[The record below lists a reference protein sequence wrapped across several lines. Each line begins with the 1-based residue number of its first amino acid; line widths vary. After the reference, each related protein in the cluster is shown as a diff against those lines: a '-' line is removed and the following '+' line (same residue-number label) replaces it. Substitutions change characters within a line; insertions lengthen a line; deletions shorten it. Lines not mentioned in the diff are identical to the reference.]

1 MESGQ
6 QNYSR
11 KGGRPKKVI
20 KRDQQLAVMC
30 TMVERFVIVSKA
42 EKLQIPVSNYLRE
55 MGLKGQVNLKQ
66 KAIPKEILL
75 ISGTLNH
82 VAANLNQIAKK
93 RNQHEELNAL
103 ERAQL
108 QSLRTELNSIAAI
121 LKEHYK

>member
-11 KGGRPKKVI
+11 KGGRPKKII

-30 TMVERFVIVSKA
+30 TVVERFVIVSKA
-42 EKLQIPVSNYLRE
+42 EKLQISLSQFLRE
-55 MGLKGQVNLKQ
+55 MGLKGQVNLNRKS
-66 KAIPKEILL
+66 IPKEILL
-75 ISGTLNH
+75 LSGTLNH

-93 RNQHEELNAL
+93 RNQGEELNAL

-108 QSLRTELNSIAAI
+108 QSLRTELSTIAVT

>member
-6 QNYSR
+6 KQYSR
-11 KGGRPKKVI
+11 KGGRPKKII
-20 KRDQQLAVMC
+20 KRDEQLAVMC
-30 TMVERFVIVSKA
+30 TLVERIVIVSKA
-42 EKLQIPVSNYLRE
+42 RKLQISVSEFLRE
-55 MGLKGQVNLKQ
+55 LGLKGQVNLNR

-108 QSLRTELNSIAAI
+108 QSLKTELSTLAAT
-121 LKEHYK
+121 LKEHY